1 MMYLN
6 IKELLKKKN
15 KTKYWLTKEMGTD
28 FQSITNMIENKTKGI
43 KFETLEKLCN
53 ALDCTPNDIIKRK

>member
-1 MMYLN
+1 MYLN

-15 KTKYWLTKEMGTD
+15 KTKYWLMKEMETD
-28 FQSITNMIENKTKGI
+28 FQSVTNMIENKTKGI